1 MGKLFGTD
9 GIRGEANQY
18 PMTPEIA
25 FGVGRAMAHLF
36 KKEGH
41 RAVIIIGKDTRLSGY
56 MLESSLEAGITS
68 MGGYSYLVGV
78 MPTPAI
84 AFVTQSMR
92 ADAGVVISAS
102 HNPFQDNG
110 LKIFG
115 GDGYKLSDEQEDFIE
130 DLILNNKLSDLVP
143 RGPNIGKAYRLDG
156 VNGRYIVFAKNTFP
170 RNLSME
176 GMKIV
181 LDTANGATY
190 KVAPDTFHELGANI
204 EVIHKTPNGTNI
216 NDGCGSQH
224 TEILRKK
231 VVECGAA
238 LGLAFDG
245 DGDRLIAIDEKGRE
259 ITGDQIM
266 VICANILKREGKLKN
281 DLLVTTVMSNLG
293 LTVACKKYG
302 FKHHA
307 SKVGDRYVL
316 EDMKRL
322 DGIIGGE
329 EAGHMIFLDHHTTGD
344 GIIAA
349 LQLVA
354 AMIKEGKPLSELARM
369 MDIFPQKLI
378 NVDVKRKPNIE
389 DVPKLVEAIRQAES
403 ELGGEGRVLVRYSGT
418 QNMCRVMVEGPSDAV
433 TEKYCR
439 QIADVVKSELG

>member
-56 MLESSLEAGITS
+56 MMESSLEAGITS

-143 RGPNIGKAYRLDG
+143 RGPDIGKAYRLDG

-231 VVECGAA
+231 VVENGAA